1 MIVTWKPCGTKSPAK
16 WTQPSPDVLACSW
29 RGKVY
34 ECDFSAP
41 GVEYEVPPEV
51 ADVVH
56 KAWRETDDG
65 PLHLKVPSLGPL
77 GQDVTI
83 DHGDA
88 KELGYAQG

>member
-1 MIVTWKPCGTKSPAK
+1 MILHYTPCGTRYPAK
-16 WTQPSPDVLACSW
+16 WTQPQPDVIRCEW

-34 ECDFSAP
+34 ACDFSDP
-41 GVEYEVPPEV
+41 GVEYEVPAEV

-65 PLHLKVPSLGPL
+65 PLHLQVPSLGPL
-77 GQDVTI
+77 GEERIV

-88 KELGYAQG
+88 EVLGW

>member
-1 MIVTWKPCGTKSPAK
+1 MIITYFPCGTKSPAR
-16 WTQPSPDVLACSW
+16 WTQPSPDVLRCEW

-34 ECDFSAP
+34 ECDFSDK

-56 KAWRETDDG
+56 RAWRESDEG
-65 PLHLKVPSLGPL
+65 PLHLQVPSLGDIGEDL
-77 GQDVTI
+77 TI

-88 KELGYAQG
+88 EVLGW